1 VLLPP
6 VALDPVSSPPS
17 IGLLLAALPAT
28 LVAGFGAASAA
39 MSALSG
45 PRKAAL
51 RETLEGRSRAA
62 LDRYIERGPQIESRW
77 LVLRVLGIATTSA
90 LLIRELGP
98 WLGAWSPLVAALAAL
113 LAYGVPAEILK
124 GVVLRAPERSAP
136 ILLWLALPFELLV
149 APLAAPLSILGRLIG
164 RKVMTTAQT
173 IPPPGVTETE
183 VEILVNQG
191 ERLGDI
197 DHDQAEMV
205 RNVLEFRD
213 LTAGEAMVP
222 RMRVTAFDI
231 ETAPRELLRQVAESG
246 HSRYP
251 VYRERID
258 NVVGMLHAKDLL
270 SYAAS
275 HDELDLLTLETLL
288 RRPVAFVPE
297 TREASKVLKDMRAG
311 RHHLAVVIDEFG
323 GMSGIVTLEDLV
335 EEIVGDIQDEHD
347 IDEQPIVELGEGHLM
362 VDASVAIADLNRQLG
377 EELPEGDDYN
387 TVGGFLMA
395 ELGTVPAVG
404 SQVSARGFVFHV
416 READERRAIK
426 VEIERIAKPKSDSPK
441 TNRVSAA

>member
-1 VLLPP
+1 MLLRP
-6 VALDPVSSPPS
+6 VALDPVASAPS
-17 IGLLLAALPAT
+17 IGLLFAALPAVV
-28 LVAGFGAASAA
+28 VAWFGAASAG

-51 RETLEGRSRAA
+51 RETLEGKARQA
-62 LDRYIERGPQIESRW
+62 LDRYIEQGPAIESRW
-77 LVLRVLGIATTSA
+77 LVLRVVGIAASSA
-90 LLIRELGP
+90 LLIREVGGP
-98 WLGAWSPLVAALAAL
+98 LGAWSPLVAALASV
-113 LAYGVPAEILK
+113 LAYGVPVEILK
-124 GVVLRAPERSAP
+124 GVVLRAPERFAP
-136 ILLWLALPFELLV
+136 IMLRVALPFEWLV
-149 APLAAPLSILGRLIG
+149 APLAAPLSVLGRLVG
-164 RKVMTTAQT
+164 RKVMTVAQT

-183 VEILVNQG
+183 VEILVNEG
-191 ERLGDI
+191 ERAGEL

-231 ETAPRELLRQVAESG
+231 DTAPRELLRQVAESG

-251 VYRERID
+251 IYRERID
-258 NVVGMLHAKDLL
+258 NVIGLLHAKDLL
-270 SYAAS
+270 SYAAR
-275 HDELDLLTLETLL
+275 HAELDLLQVESLL

-297 TREASKVLKDMRAG
+297 SREASKVLKDMRAG

-347 IDEQPIVELGEGHLM
+347 IDEQPIVELGDGHLL
-362 VDASVAIADLNRQLG
+362 VDASVAIADLNKQLG
-377 EELPEGDDYN
+377 EDLPEGDDYN

-404 SQVSARGFVFHV
+404 SQVSSRGFVFHV

-426 VEIERIAKPKSDSPK
+426 VEIERIAKPKSDAPK
-441 TNRVSAA
+441 TSGASAA